1 MGWRPRRVCF
11 LRFIILHSSFII
23 SAMTTFTPIA
33 GVMRMGR
40 VAVVAHRGASRV
52 APENTLPA
60 FAAALRLGV
69 DMVELDY
76 LHTADGVPVS
86 FHDEELDR
94 LTDARARWGGEKI
107 PIRSKTL
114 AELETLDAGSW
125 FGPTFAGTRIPT
137 LEAAID
143 TILTGSLALI
153 ERKAGDAATFVEL
166 VNRKH
171 CVARIAVMAFD
182 WDFLRE
188 CRRLSPTLVLGAL
201 GEHEL
206 TPGQLDEMQS
216 FGAAFAGW
224 NNQHLTQRHI
234 DAMHERGLRASV
246 WTVDDPRR
254 AEELIGFGVDM
265 ITSNVPDVIQKVAAT
280 TRKG

>member
-1 MGWRPRRVCF
+1 
-11 LRFIILHSSFII
+11 
-23 SAMTTFTPIA
+23 
-33 GVMRMGR
+33 MR
-40 VAVVAHRGASRV
+40 HRGASRV

-60 FAAALRLGV
+60 FEAAVRLGV
-69 DMVELDY
+69 NMVELDY
-76 LHTADGVPVS
+76 LHTADGVPVA

-94 LTDARARWGGEKI
+94 LTDARPRWGGEKI
-107 PIRSKTL
+107 PLASKTL
-114 AELETLDAGSW
+114 TELETLDAGSW
-125 FGPTFAGTRIPT
+125 FSPAFAGTRIPT

-153 ERKAGDAATFVEL
+153 ERKAGDAATLVEL
-166 VNRKH
+166 ANRKR
-171 CVARIAVMAFD
+171 CVGRIAVMAFD

-188 CRRLSPTLVLGAL
+188 CRQLSQTLVLGAL
-201 GEHEL
+201 GEHDVKSR
-206 TPGQLDEMQS
+206 QLDEMQS

-224 NNQHLTQRHI
+224 NNKHLTKRHI

-265 ITSNVPDVIQKVAAT
+265 ITSNVPDAIQKVAAV

>member
-1 MGWRPRRVCF
+1 M
-11 LRFIILHSSFII
+11 
-23 SAMTTFTPIA
+23 
-33 GVMRMGR
+33 
-40 VAVVAHRGASRV
+40 
-52 APENTLPA
+52 
-60 FAAALRLGV
+60 RLGV

-76 LHTADGVPVS
+76 LHTADGVPVA

-94 LTDARARWGGEKI
+94 LTDARGGCGAAR
-107 PIRSKTL
+107 RSRYASKTL

-125 FGPTFAGTRIPT
+125 FGPSFAGTRIPT
-137 LEAAID
+137 LEAAMD

-153 ERKAGDAATFVEL
+153 ERKAGDAATFVDL

-171 CVARIAVMAFD
+171 CVGRIAVMAFD

-188 CRRLSPTLVLGAL
+188 CRRLSPALVLGAL

-206 TPGQLDEMQS
+206 TSRQLDEMQS

-224 NNQHLTQRHI
+224 NNQHLTKRHI
-234 DAMHERGLRASV
+234 DALHERGLRASV